1 MTVSR
6 RSVLRQ
12 GFVAALACVAGPLQA
27 WSAKKNSSGKSSPQ
41 NKSTGADSQTLN
53 REAFDKVVGSG
64 FKVSSTSGDGNSV
77 WLRLLSV
84 QDLPELTPVDPDT
97 MDVPPP
103 SSAPVA
109 TTSGFVLHFMGT
121 LPKRLPQDT
130 YTFEHPKLGTFSL
143 FIVPEGADG
152 QTYFALINLLK

>member
-6 RSVLRQ
+6 RSVLQQ
-12 GFVAALACVAGPLQA
+12 GFVAAVACVAGPLQA
-27 WSAKKNSSGKSSPQ
+27 WSGKKNNSNNDSAKKD
-41 NKSTGADSQTLN
+41 STGADSQPLN
-53 REAFDKVVGSG
+53 REAFDKAVGSG
-64 FKVSSTSGDGNSV
+64 FKVTSTSNGNSV

-84 QDLPELTPVDPDT
+84 QDLPALVPVDTDA

-103 SSAPVA
+103 STAQVA
-109 TTSGFVLHFMGT
+109 TTSGFMLHFLGT